1 MYGKERRERARNGTG
16 KEGKSPYSV
25 VNGREEKG
33 REGREGKGKRK
44 GEVRK
49 GKGVRS

>member
-16 KEGKSPYSV
+16 KEGKGPYSV
-25 VNGREEKG
+25 VNGREKK
-33 REGREGKGKRK
+33 GREGKGKRK